1 MSIRTYLFIAI
12 SLCFLTQWPVTQ
24 SWIAWDREAIA
35 HGEIWRILTGN
46 FTHTNWPHMLMN
58 SLALSIITFIFR
70 RHFSAR
76 RYTALIVFISVIIGI
91 GIFAT
96 DIQWY
101 AGLSGVLHGL
111 FAWGAVRD
119 IRTQTKGGWLLLAG
133 LILKIG
139 WEQYYGGAASSAA
152 LIGARVAIEAHL
164 IGVVSGLVAGYT
176 QRQEQARTRQRHIP
190 K

>member
-1 MSIRTYLFIAI
+1 
-12 SLCFLTQWPVTQ
+12 
-24 SWIAWDREAIA
+24 
-35 HGEIWRILTGN
+35 
-46 FTHTNWPHMLMN
+46 MN

-70 RHFSAR
+70 SHFRAR

-133 LILKIG
+133 LTVKIG

-152 LIGARVAIEAHL
+152 LIGARVAIEAHF
-164 IGVVSGLVAGYT
+164 IGAVSGLVAGYT
-176 QRQEQARTRQRHIP
+176 QCQEQARISN
-190 K
+190 

>member
-1 MSIRTYLFIAI
+1 MSIRTYLVIAI
-12 SLCFLTQWPVTQ
+12 SLSFLAQWPVIQ
-24 SWIAWDREAIA
+24 SWIAWDRETIA

-46 FTHTNWPHMLMN
+46 LTHTNWPHMVMN
-58 SLALSIITFIFR
+58 SLALIVITFIFR
-70 RHFSAR
+70 AHFCAKH
-76 RYTALIVFISVIIGI
+76 YTVLILLISLVIGI
-91 GIFAT
+91 GLFAT

-119 IRTQTKGGWLLLAG
+119 LRTQTKGGWLLLAG
-133 LILKIG
+133 LTFKIG

-164 IGVVSGLVAGYT
+164 IGAVTGLIAGYT
-176 QRQEQARTRQRHIP
+176 QRQ